1 VQAIV
6 KTAPGYGNLE
16 LREWPDPAPRAGQ
29 VVVRLERGGVCSTDV
44 AVFAGTYRGR
54 RPLQYPSMLGHE
66 AAGVVV
72 ATGDE
77 VDGVE
82 VGDRVAL
89 QVIWGRPHSRQSLLG
104 FENVDA
110 DWRHLGASDL
120 GGTFAECIAVRA
132 DRVFL
137 VPDVLD
143 WDRAALL
150 EPLAVACHAVELVGL
165 RPGETFAAV
174 GPGPFALLMT
184 LVAQVAGAA
193 TAVVVGLRGVDAARL
208 AVARSLGAQ
217 TLEFDGGPA
226 EVEAAVRDLTDGA
239 GADVVMDCGGTPE
252 SLPLALDLAAQP
264 GRVGVFGF
272 APEARIEPMRQIVRK
287 GLTLSGI
294 AAARRS
300 HYHDAL
306 RLMASGLVDPTR
318 IVTHRVPWRRVEE
331 GLELA
336 RSRAAAKVLIDP

>member
-6 KTAPGYGNLE
+6 KTAPGFGNLE
-16 LREWPDPAPRAGQ
+16 LREWPDPVPRAGQ
-29 VVVRLERGGVCSTDV
+29 VLVRLERGGVCSTDV
-44 AVFAGTYRGR
+44 AIFAGTYRGR
-54 RPLQYPSMLGHE
+54 RPLEYPCMIGHE

-72 ATGDE
+72 ASGQE
-77 VDGVE
+77 VEGVE

-120 GGTFAECIAVRA
+120 GGTFAEYIAVRA
-132 DRVFL
+132 DRVFVL
-137 VPDVLD
+137 PDGVD
-143 WDRAALL
+143 WDRAAML
-150 EPLAVACHAVELVGL
+150 EPLAVACHAMQLVAL
-165 RPGETFAAV
+165 QPGETFAAV

-184 LVAQVAGAA
+184 LIAQVSGAA
-193 TAVVVGLRGVDAARL
+193 RAVVVGLHGVDEARL
-208 AVARSLGAQ
+208 AVARSLGAE
-217 TLEFDGGPA
+217 TVELERDPEA
-226 EVEAAVRDLTDGA
+226 VEAAVRDLSGGA

-272 APEARIEPMRQIVRK
+272 APEARIEPLRQIVRK
-287 GLTLSGI
+287 GLTLHGV

-306 RLMASGLVDPTR
+306 RLIASGLVDPTR
-318 IVTHRVPWRRVEE
+318 IVSHRVPWRRVEE

-336 RSRAAAKVLIDP
+336 RNRTATKVLIDP